1 MPLHKILKK
10 YIDGL
15 RALKRTTTNALGSFR
30 YGKGST
36 FQAERYWRYRL
47 SRHGLSLKG
56 VGNAGLSVKDNAEV
70 YAGAKKVFLNLC
82 SRENMT
88 FENISVLDV
97 GCENGFYAEICKE
110 QGIKKYVGIDLQIR
124 CSMNSG

>member
-1 MPLHKILKK
+1 M
-10 YIDGL
+10 
-15 RALKRTTTNALGSFR
+15 
-30 YGKGST
+30 
-36 FQAERYWRYRL
+36 
-47 SRHGLSLKG
+47 
-56 VGNAGLSVKDNAEV
+56 GNAGLYVKDNAEV